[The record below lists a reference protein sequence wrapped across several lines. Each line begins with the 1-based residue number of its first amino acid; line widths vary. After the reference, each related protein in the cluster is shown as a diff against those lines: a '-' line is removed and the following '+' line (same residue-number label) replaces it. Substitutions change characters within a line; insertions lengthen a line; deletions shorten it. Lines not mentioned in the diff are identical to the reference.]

1 MATSPSE
8 RLSPEILTV
17 GYSTHEWP
25 DFLALLR
32 GVGVTAIADVR
43 SHPTA
48 RLPSYR
54 QENLAPALRAEGI
67 AYVFLG
73 DELGAR
79 RVEPECYVEDRADYG
94 RIERL
99 PKFREGV
106 ARLERGAAEH
116 TIALMCAEKEPL
128 DCHRGVLISRVL
140 TEEGWQVGHV
150 LADGSIEPH
159 ATTEDRL
166 VEIVGVDPLLDGL
179 AGRDKLVE
187 RAYSE
192 RGLQIAYQRPSDEP

>member
-1 MATSPSE
+1 MPDVPR
-8 RLSPEILTV
+8 RLMHTV

-25 DFLALLR
+25 AFLALLR
-32 GVGVTAIADVR
+32 GAGVTAIADVR

-54 QENLAPALRAEGI
+54 RENLAPALRAEGI

-79 RVEPECYVEDRADYG
+79 RIEPACYVAGRADYA
-94 RIERL
+94 RIPQL
-99 PKFREGV
+99 PAFREGI
-106 ARLERGAAEH
+106 ARLERGTAEH

-140 TEEGWQVGHV
+140 VKQGWRVGHV
-150 LADGSIEPH
+150 LADGSVEDH
-159 ATTEDRL
+159 AETERRL
-166 VEIVGVDPLLDGL
+166 VAMVGTDPLLDAVTEPQEL
-179 AGRDKLVE
+179 IR
-187 RAYSE
+187 RAYEE
-192 RGLQIAYQRPSDEP
+192 RGREISYRPPEIAED